1 MTRLDRQPA
10 QTRHIQTQRDP
21 VPPREAWSG
30 NGPPEDQDLMAE
42 REVLERGGGS
52 TGEEATQEGPETD
65 PQNHPKPSRCRSPPS
80 ISVRIPQPRYS

>member
-30 NGPPEDQDLMAE
+30 NGPPEDQDLVRKRYQEKLPADQLAQE
-42 REVLERGGGS
+42 FGPSRRTLFRKLERIRRLLY
-52 TGEEATQEGPETD
+52 D
-65 PQNHPKPSRCRSPPS
+65 CISRRLASAGLS
-80 ISVRIPQPRYS
+80 